1 MFKSAVLFS
10 FLLLTFCADAQKV
23 TIATS
28 KCGCADLEPR
38 KFIYAEY
45 WNGSHETQTL
55 ASEETD
61 DYLVIKWFADV
72 VETPNGSFKAK
83 IIISA
88 DEAKATIYANGF
100 KYVVFY
106 DADNNYDFHTV
117 QKLF

>member
-1 MFKSAVLFS
+1 MFIKSAVLFS

-117 QKLF
+117 QKF